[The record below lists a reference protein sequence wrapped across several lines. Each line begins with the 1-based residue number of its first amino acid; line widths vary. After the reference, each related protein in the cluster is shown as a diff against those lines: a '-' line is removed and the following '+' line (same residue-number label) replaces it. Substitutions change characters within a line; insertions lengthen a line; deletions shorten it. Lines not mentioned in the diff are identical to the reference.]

1 MLSLNSEELK
11 SKTAVHVLI
20 GRVKTKGVNQMS
32 LTNLKAS

>member
-20 GRVKTKGVNQMS
+20 GTAETESIYQMS